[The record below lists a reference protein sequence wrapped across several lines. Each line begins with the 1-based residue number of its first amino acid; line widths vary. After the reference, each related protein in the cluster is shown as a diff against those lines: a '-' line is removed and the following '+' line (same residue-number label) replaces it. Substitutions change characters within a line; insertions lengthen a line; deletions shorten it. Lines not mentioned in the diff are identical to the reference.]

1 MKKKITIILFIL
13 LCTFFV
19 IGLFQTFATNATV
32 ATNDDN
38 IYNINVTE
46 GETVEVPAKSSKNV
60 IYHIFN
66 TNKGV
71 VQYGV
76 GYTTSNTDIVVKYWW
91 DSIDPASGTFD
102 YGDNKFIKLKITN
115 HSNTDA
121 SITLNTVLGYEN
133 GGELIP
139 SSNTT
144 LVTGMI
150 NEYNFL
156 KNYIDKYGS
165 NQGMYLGG
173 VLSKDY
179 VGTVT
184 FVDDNIVPSGSNY
197 KSFDVSKEGD
207 GSIILWY
214 YDDGGEVTNG
224 KYDVYVGSD
233 NGRSSIETGYRFFY
247 SFEYTTLF
255 DLTYFETSNVTSME
269 NMFEYCGSVT
279 DLDLGSFNTSNVI
292 TMYGMFS
299 FCSSLTNLN
308 VSSFDTSNVT
318 NMVSMYNSCSSLVNL
333 DLSSF
338 YTPKLVNVAGMFRDC
353 TSLSTIDMTS
363 MYFQGLS
370 EKKYYA
376 NILLDVPKSVKIYIP
391 SSEWSWWSANI
402 RKNYGYSASS

>member
-1 MKKKITIILFIL
+1 MKKKIFIILFIL

-19 IGLFQTFATNATV
+19 IGLFQTFATNTTV
-32 ATNDDN
+32 VNNDDN

-46 GETVEVPAKSSKNV
+46 GETVEVPAKSSKNI
-60 IYHIFN
+60 IYHICN

-139 SSNTT
+139 PSNTT

-156 KNYIDKYGS
+156 KNYIDEKDRA
-165 NQGMYLGG
+165 QGMYLGG

-197 KSFDVSKEGD
+197 KSFDVSTDGD
-207 GSIILWY
+207 GTIMLWY
-214 YDDGGEVTNG
+214 YDDGGEATNG

-233 NGRSSIETGYRFFY
+233 NGKVSIENGYRFFT
-247 SFEYTTLF
+247 SFSYITSIDFTF
-255 DLTYFETSNVTSME
+255 FETSNVTSME
-269 NMFEYCGSVT
+269 RMFEYCGSIT
-279 DLDLGSFNTSNVI
+279 DLNLGSFNTSNVT
-292 TMYGMFS
+292 TMQSMFG

-318 NMVSMYNSCSSLVNL
+318 NMGAMYNRCSSLVNL

-338 YTPKLVNVAGMFRDC
+338 YTPKLKDVGSMFEGC
-353 TSLSTIDMTS
+353 KSLSTIDMTS
-363 MYFQGLS
+363 MYFQGIS
-370 EKKYYA
+370 DETYYS
-376 NILLDVPKSVKIYIP
+376 NILLNVPKSVKIYIP
-391 SSEWSWWSANI
+391 ISERNWWATKI
-402 RKNYGYSASS
+402 QKNYGYSYS